1 MACLGASGRN
11 IAVIN
16 FKKLFGRKITKSTKP
31 PSYRP
36 PFKHKII
43 LKLRVKM
50 HTLHISLKPIIIEN

>member
-1 MACLGASGRN
+1 MACLRASGRN

-16 FKKLFGRKITKSTKP
+16 FKKLSGRKITKSTKP

-43 LKLRVKM
+43 LKLSKNAYIA
-50 HTLHISLKPIIIEN
+50 H